1 MHKLVFSVM
10 LYVPLLAQ
18 EIQVID
24 HKIVKDIQ
32 PNWPVIINNVL
43 DDSTSFKF
51 LPSLDSVKSESEGYR
66 VQVLATRY
74 FERADS
80 LAVIMKNTVSDSVY
94 VDFEAPN
101 YKVRIGDFIDRDSAE
116 SLQQELMQMGYNSA
130 WILRARINSQAS
142 IIKYKLFVSRQ
153 IVVKF

>member
-1 MHKLVFSVM
+1 MHKLAFLIL

-43 DDSTSFKF
+43 DDSTSFE
-51 LPSLDSVKSESEGYR
+51 LLLSRDSVQSVSEGYR

-80 LAVIMKNTVSDSVY
+80 LAVIMKNTVRDSVY

-101 YKVRIGDFIDRDSAE
+101 YKVRVGDFIDRNSAE
-116 SLQQELMQMGYNSA
+116 SLQQDLVQMGYNSA
-130 WILRARINSQAS
+130 WILRSRINSKAS
-142 IIKYKLFVSRQ
+142 GIEY
-153 IVVKF
+153 

>member
-1 MHKLVFSVM
+1 MYKLVFLIQ

-43 DDSTSFKF
+43 DDSTSFE
-51 LPSLDSVKSESEGYR
+51 LLLSRDSVQYVSEGYR

-80 LAVIMKNTVSDSVY
+80 LAVIMKNTVRDSVY

-101 YKVRIGDFIDRDSAE
+101 YKVRVGDFIDRNSAE
-116 SLQQELMQMGYNSA
+116 SLQQDLVQMGYNSA
-130 WILRARINSQAS
+130 WILRSRINSKAS
-142 IIKYKLFVSRQ
+142 GIEY
-153 IVVKF
+153 

>member
-1 MHKLVFSVM
+1 MHKLVFLIL
-10 LYVPLLAQ
+10 LYVPLLSQ

-43 DDSTSFKF
+43 DDSTSFEF
-51 LPSLDSVKSESEGYR
+51 LLSLDSVQSVSEGYR

-74 FERADS
+74 YERADS
-80 LAVIMKNTVSDSVY
+80 LAVLMKNTVSDSVY

-101 YKVRIGDFIDRDSAE
+101 YKVRIGDFIDRNSAE
-116 SLQQELMQMGYNSA
+116 SLQQELVQMGYNSA

-142 IIKYKLFVSRQ
+142 RINY
-153 IVVKF
+153 

>member
-1 MHKLVFSVM
+1 MHKLVFLILLSA
-10 LYVPLLAQ
+10 PLLAQ
-18 EIQVID
+18 DIQVID

-43 DDSTSFKF
+43 DDSTSFEF
-51 LPSLDSVKSESEGYR
+51 LLSLDSVQSVSEGYR

-116 SLQQELMQMGYNSA
+116 SLQQELVQMGYNSA

-142 IIKYKLFVSRQ
+142 RINY
-153 IVVKF
+153 

>member
-1 MHKLVFSVM
+1 MHNLVFLIL

-32 PNWPVIINNVL
+32 PIWPVIINNVL
-43 DDSTSFKF
+43 DDSTSFESVI
-51 LPSLDSVKSESEGYR
+51 SLDSVQSVTEGYR

-80 LAVIMKNTVSDSVY
+80 FAIIMKNTVSDSVY
-94 VDFEAPN
+94 VDFETPN
-101 YKVRIGDFIDRDSAE
+101 YKVRIGDFIERESAE
-116 SLQQELMQMGYNSA
+116 SLQQDLVQMGYNSA
-130 WILRARINSQAS
+130 WILRSRINSQAS
-142 IIKYKLFVSRQ
+142 RINY
-153 IVVKF
+153 

>member
-1 MHKLVFSVM
+1 MNKLVFLIL
-10 LYVPLLAQ
+10 LYVPLLSQ
-18 EIQVID
+18 EIQIID
-24 HKIVKDIQ
+24 YKIVKDIQ

-43 DDSTSFKF
+43 DDSTSFEF
-51 LPSLDSVKSESEGYR
+51 VLSLDSVQSVLEGYR

-74 FERADS
+74 IERADS
-80 LAVIMKNTVSDSVY
+80 LAAIMKNTISDSVY

-116 SLQQELMQMGYNSA
+116 SLQQELVQMGYNSA

-142 IIKYKLFVSRQ
+142 RINY
-153 IVVKF
+153 

>member
-1 MHKLVFSVM
+1 MHKLVFLIL
-10 LYVPLLAQ
+10 LYVPLLSQ

-43 DDSTSFKF
+43 DDSTSFEF
-51 LPSLDSVKSESEGYR
+51 LLSLDSVQSVSEGYR

-74 FERADS
+74 FERANS

-101 YKVRIGDFIDRDSAE
+101 YKVRIGDFIDRNSAE
-116 SLQQELMQMGYNSA
+116 SLQQELVQMGYNSA

-142 IIKYKLFVSRQ
+142 RINY
-153 IVVKF
+153 

>member
-1 MHKLVFSVM
+1 M

-116 SLQQELMQMGYNSA
+116 SLQQELMKMGYNSA

-142 IIKYKLFVSRQ
+142 RIKY
-153 IVVKF
+153 

>member
-1 MHKLVFSVM
+1 MHKHKLVLSI
-10 LYVPLLAQ
+10 LLSGPLLSQ

-43 DDSTSFKF
+43 DDSTSFEIV
-51 LPSLDSVKSESEGYR
+51 LSLDSVQSVSEGYR

-80 LAVIMKNTVSDSVY
+80 LAVIMKNTVNDSVY

-101 YKVRIGDFIDRDSAE
+101 YKVRVGDFIDRDSACLLYTSDAADE
-116 SLQQELMQMGYNSA
+116 
-130 WILRARINSQAS
+130 
-142 IIKYKLFVSRQ
+142 
-153 IVVKF
+153 

>member
-18 EIQVID
+18 EIQVIN

-142 IIKYKLFVSRQ
+142 RIKY
-153 IVVKF
+153 

>member
-1 MHKLVFSVM
+1 MYKLVFSILM
-10 LYVPLLAQ
+10 YVPLLAQ

-24 HKIVKDIQ
+24 LKIVKDIQ

-43 DDSTSFKF
+43 DDSTSFEF
-51 LPSLDSVKSESEGYR
+51 LLSLDSVQSVSEGYR

-74 FERADS
+74 FERAES

-116 SLQQELMQMGYNSA
+116 SLQQELVQMGYNSA

-142 IIKYKLFVSRQ
+142 RINY
-153 IVVKF
+153 

>member
-1 MHKLVFSVM
+1 MHKLVFLIL
-10 LYVPLLAQ
+10 LYVPLLSQ

-24 HKIVKDIQ
+24 HKIVKDIK

-43 DDSTSFKF
+43 DDSTSFEF
-51 LPSLDSVKSESEGYR
+51 LLSLDSVQSVSEGYR

-116 SLQQELMQMGYNSA
+116 SLQQDLVQMGYYST
-130 WILRARINSQAS
+130 WILRTRINSQAS
-142 IIKYKLFVSRQ
+142 RIIY
-153 IVVKF
+153 

>member
-1 MHKLVFSVM
+1 MHKHKLVLSI
-10 LYVPLLAQ
+10 LLSGPLLSQ

-43 DDSTSFKF
+43 DDSTSFEIV
-51 LPSLDSVKSESEGYR
+51 LSLDSVQSVSEGYR

-80 LAVIMKNTVSDSVY
+80 LAVIMKNTVNDSVY

-101 YKVRIGDFIDRDSAE
+101 YKVRVGDFIDRESAE
-116 SLQQELMQMGYNSA
+116 SLQQDLVKMGYSSA
-130 WILRARINSQAS
+130 WILRTRINSQAS
-142 IIKYKLFVSRQ
+142 RINY
-153 IVVKF
+153 

>member
-1 MHKLVFSVM
+1 MHKLVFLIL
-10 LYVPLLAQ
+10 LYVPLLSQ

-43 DDSTSFKF
+43 DDSTSFEF
-51 LPSLDSVKSESEGYR
+51 LLSLDSVQSVSEGYR

-101 YKVRIGDFIDRDSAE
+101 YKVRVGDFIDRDSAE
-116 SLQQELMQMGYNSA
+116 SLQQDLVQMGYNSA

-142 IIKYKLFVSRQ
+142 RINY
-153 IVVKF
+153 

>member
-1 MHKLVFSVM
+1 MHKLVFLIL
-10 LYVPLLAQ
+10 LYVPLLSQ
-18 EIQVID
+18 EIQIID

-43 DDSTSFKF
+43 DDSTSFEF
-51 LPSLDSVKSESEGYR
+51 LLSLDSVQSVSEGYR

-101 YKVRIGDFIDRDSAE
+101 YKVRIGDFIERDSAE
-116 SLQQELMQMGYNSA
+116 SLQQELVQMGYNSA

-142 IIKYKLFVSRQ
+142 RINY
-153 IVVKF
+153 

>member
-1 MHKLVFSVM
+1 MHKLVFLIL
-10 LYVPLLAQ
+10 LYVPLLTQ
-18 EIQVID
+18 GIQVIE

-43 DDSTSFKF
+43 DDSTSFEF
-51 LPSLDSVKSESEGYR
+51 LLSLDSVQSVSEGYR

-101 YKVRIGDFIDRDSAE
+101 YKVRIGDFIDRNSAE
-116 SLQQELMQMGYNSA
+116 SLQQELVQMGYNSA

-142 IIKYKLFVSRQ
+142 RINY
-153 IVVKF
+153 

>member
-1 MHKLVFSVM
+1 MHKLVFLIL
-10 LYVPLLAQ
+10 LYVPLLSQ

-43 DDSTSFKF
+43 DDSTSFEF
-51 LPSLDSVKSESEGYR
+51 LLSLDSVQSVSEGYR

-74 FERADS
+74 FERAES
-80 LAVIMKNTVSDSVY
+80 LAVILKNTVSDSVY

-116 SLQQELMQMGYNSA
+116 SLQQELVQMGYNSA

-142 IIKYKLFVSRQ
+142 RINY
-153 IVVKF
+153 

>member
-1 MHKLVFSVM
+1 MHKLVFSIL
-10 LYVPLLAQ
+10 LYAPLLAQ

-43 DDSTSFKF
+43 DDSTSFEF
-51 LPSLDSVKSESEGYR
+51 LLSLDSVQFVSEGYR

-116 SLQQELMQMGYNSA
+116 SLQQELVQMGYNSA

-142 IIKYKLFVSRQ
+142 RINY
-153 IVVKF
+153 

>member
-1 MHKLVFSVM
+1 MHKLVFSI
-10 LYVPLLAQ
+10 LLSAPLLAQ

-43 DDSTSFKF
+43 DDSTSFESVI
-51 LPSLDSVKSESEGYR
+51 SLDSVQSVTEGYR

-80 LAVIMKNTVSDSVY
+80 FAIIMKNTVSDSVY
-94 VDFEAPN
+94 VDFETPN
-101 YKVRIGDFIDRDSAE
+101 YKVRVGDFIERESAE
-116 SLQQELMQMGYNSA
+116 SLQQDLVQMGYNSA
-130 WILRARINSQAS
+130 WILRSRINSQAS
-142 IIKYKLFVSRQ
+142 RIKY
-153 IVVKF
+153 

>member
-1 MHKLVFSVM
+1 MHKLVFSIL

-24 HKIVKDIQ
+24 HKIVKDIK

-43 DDSTSFKF
+43 DDSTSFEF
-51 LPSLDSVKSESEGYR
+51 LLSLDSVQSVSEGYR

-101 YKVRIGDFIDRDSAE
+101 YKVRIGDFIDRNSAE
-116 SLQQELMQMGYNSA
+116 SLQQELVQMGYNSA

-142 IIKYKLFVSRQ
+142 RINY
-153 IVVKF
+153 

>member
-1 MHKLVFSVM
+1 MHKLVFSIL

-43 DDSTSFKF
+43 DDSTSFEF
-51 LPSLDSVKSESEGYR
+51 LLSLDSVQSVSEGYR

-116 SLQQELMQMGYNSA
+116 SLQQELVQMGYNSA
-130 WILRARINSQAS
+130 WILRTRINSQAS
-142 IIKYKLFVSRQ
+142 RINY
-153 IVVKF
+153 

>member
-1 MHKLVFSVM
+1 MHKLVFLIL
-10 LYVPLLAQ
+10 LYVPLLSQ

-43 DDSTSFKF
+43 DDSTSFEF
-51 LPSLDSVKSESEGYR
+51 LLSLDSVKSVSEGYR

-74 FERADS
+74 YERADS
-80 LAVIMKNTVSDSVY
+80 LAVLMKNTVSDSVY

-116 SLQQELMQMGYNSA
+116 SLQQELVQMGYNSA
-130 WILRARINSQAS
+130 WILRTRINSQAS
-142 IIKYKLFVSRQ
+142 RINY
-153 IVVKF
+153 

>member
-1 MHKLVFSVM
+1 MHKLVFLIL
-10 LYVPLLAQ
+10 LYVPLLSQ

-24 HKIVKDIQ
+24 HKIVKDIK

-43 DDSTSFKF
+43 DDSTSFEF
-51 LPSLDSVKSESEGYR
+51 LLSLDSVQSVSEGYR

-101 YKVRIGDFIDRDSAE
+101 YKVRIGDFIDRNSAE
-116 SLQQELMQMGYNSA
+116 SLQQELVQMGYNSA

-142 IIKYKLFVSRQ
+142 RINY
-153 IVVKF
+153 

>member
-1 MHKLVFSVM
+1 MHKLVFLIL
-10 LYVPLLAQ
+10 LYVPLLSQ

-43 DDSTSFKF
+43 DDSTSFEF
-51 LPSLDSVKSESEGYR
+51 LLSLDSVQSVSEGYR

-74 FERADS
+74 FERAES

-101 YKVRIGDFIDRDSAE
+101 YKVRIGDFIDRNSAE
-116 SLQQELMQMGYNSA
+116 LLQQELVQMGYNSA

-142 IIKYKLFVSRQ
+142 RINY
-153 IVVKF
+153 

>member
-1 MHKLVFSVM
+1 MHKLVFSIL

-43 DDSTSFKF
+43 DDSTSFEF
-51 LPSLDSVKSESEGYR
+51 LLSLDSVKSVSEGYR

-74 FERADS
+74 YERADS
-80 LAVIMKNTVSDSVY
+80 LAVLMKNTVSDSVY

-101 YKVRIGDFIDRDSAE
+101 YKVRIGDFINRDSAE
-116 SLQQELMQMGYNSA
+116 SLQKDLVQMGYYSA
-130 WILRARINSQAS
+130 WILRTRINSQAS
-142 IIKYKLFVSRQ
+142 RIIY
-153 IVVKF
+153 

>member
-1 MHKLVFSVM
+1 MHKLAFLIL

-43 DDSTSFKF
+43 DDSTSFE
-51 LPSLDSVKSESEGYR
+51 LLLSLDSVQSVSEGYR
-66 VQVLATRY
+66 VQVLGTRY
-74 FERADS
+74 IERADS
-80 LAVIMKNTVSDSVY
+80 LAIIMKNTINDSVY

-101 YKVRIGDFIDRDSAE
+101 YKVRVGDFIDRDSAE
-116 SLQQELMQMGYNSA
+116 SLQQDLVQMGYNSA
-130 WILRARINSQAS
+130 WILRSRINWKAS
-142 IIKYKLFVSRQ
+142 GIKY
-153 IVVKF
+153 

>member
-1 MHKLVFSVM
+1 MHKLVFLIL
-10 LYVPLLAQ
+10 LYVPLLSQ

-43 DDSTSFKF
+43 DDSTSFEF
-51 LPSLDSVKSESEGYR
+51 LLSLDSVQSVSEGYR

-74 FERADS
+74 FERANS
-80 LAVIMKNTVSDSVY
+80 LAVIMKNTVSESVY

-116 SLQQELMQMGYNSA
+116 SLQQELVQMGYNSA

-142 IIKYKLFVSRQ
+142 RINY
-153 IVVKF
+153 

>member
-1 MHKLVFSVM
+1 MHKLVFSIL

-43 DDSTSFKF
+43 DDSTSFEF
-51 LPSLDSVKSESEGYR
+51 LLSLDSVQSVSEGYR

-74 FERADS
+74 YERADS
-80 LAVIMKNTVSDSVY
+80 LAVLMKNTVSDSVY

-101 YKVRIGDFIDRDSAE
+101 YKVRVGDFIDRESAE
-116 SLQQELMQMGYNSA
+116 SLQQDLVQMGYNSA
-130 WILRARINSQAS
+130 WVLRTRINSQAS
-142 IIKYKLFVSRQ
+142 RIKY
-153 IVVKF
+153 

>member
-1 MHKLVFSVM
+1 MHKLVFLIL
-10 LYVPLLAQ
+10 LYVPLLSKG
-18 EIQVID
+18 IQVID

-43 DDSTSFKF
+43 DDSTSFE
-51 LPSLDSVKSESEGYR
+51 LLLSLDSVQSVSEGYR

-80 LAVIMKNTVSDSVY
+80 LAVIMKNTVRDSVY

-101 YKVRIGDFIDRDSAE
+101 YKVRVGDFIDRNSAE
-116 SLQQELMQMGYNSA
+116 SLQQDLVQMGYNSA
-130 WILRARINSQAS
+130 WILRSRINSKAS
-142 IIKYKLFVSRQ
+142 GIEY
-153 IVVKF
+153 

>member
-1 MHKLVFSVM
+1 MHKHKLVLSI
-10 LYVPLLAQ
+10 LLSATLLSQ

-43 DDSTSFKF
+43 DDSTSFEIV
-51 LPSLDSVKSESEGYR
+51 LSLDSVQSVSEGYR

-80 LAVIMKNTVSDSVY
+80 LAVIMKNTVNDSVY

-101 YKVRIGDFIDRDSAE
+101 YKVRVGDFIDRDSAE
-116 SLQQELMQMGYNSA
+116 SLQQDLVQMGYNSA
-130 WILRARINSQAS
+130 WVLRTRINSQAS
-142 IIKYKLFVSRQ
+142 RIKY
-153 IVVKF
+153 

>member
-1 MHKLVFSVM
+1 MHKLVFLIL
-10 LYVPLLAQ
+10 LYVPLLSQ

-43 DDSTSFKF
+43 DDSTSFEF
-51 LPSLDSVKSESEGYR
+51 LLSLDSVQSVSEGYR

-101 YKVRIGDFIDRDSAE
+101 YKVRIGDFIDRDSAV
-116 SLQQELMQMGYNSA
+116 SLQQELVKMGYNSA

-142 IIKYKLFVSRQ
+142 RINY
-153 IVVKF
+153 

>member
-142 IIKYKLFVSRQ
+142 RINY
-153 IVVKF
+153 

>member
-1 MHKLVFSVM
+1 MHKLVFSIL

-43 DDSTSFKF
+43 DDSTSFEF
-51 LPSLDSVKSESEGYR
+51 LLSLDSVQSVSEGYR

-74 FERADS
+74 FERANS

-101 YKVRIGDFIDRDSAE
+101 YKVRIGDFIDRNSAE
-116 SLQQELMQMGYNSA
+116 SLQQELVQMGYNSA

-142 IIKYKLFVSRQ
+142 RINY
-153 IVVKF
+153 

>member
-1 MHKLVFSVM
+1 MHKLVFSI
-10 LYVPLLAQ
+10 LLSAPLLAQ
-18 EIQVID
+18 EIHLID

-43 DDSTSFKF
+43 DDSTSFEF
-51 LPSLDSVKSESEGYR
+51 LLSLDSVQSVSEGYR

-101 YKVRIGDFIDRDSAE
+101 YKVRIGDFIDRNSAE
-116 SLQQELMQMGYNSA
+116 SLQQDLVKMGYNSA
-130 WILRARINSQAS
+130 WILRTRINSQAS
-142 IIKYKLFVSRQ
+142 RINY
-153 IVVKF
+153 

>member
-1 MHKLVFSVM
+1 MHKLVFLILLS
-10 LYVPLLAQ
+10 VPLLAQ
-18 EIQVID
+18 DIQVID

-43 DDSTSFKF
+43 DDSTSFEF
-51 LPSLDSVKSESEGYR
+51 LLSLDSVQSVSEGYR

-116 SLQQELMQMGYNSA
+116 SLQQELVQMGYNSA

-142 IIKYKLFVSRQ
+142 RINY
-153 IVVKF
+153 

>member
-1 MHKLVFSVM
+1 MHKLFFLILLSA
-10 LYVPLLAQ
+10 PLLAQ
-18 EIQVID
+18 DIQVID

-43 DDSTSFKF
+43 DDSTSFEF
-51 LPSLDSVKSESEGYR
+51 LLSLDSVQSVSEGYR

-116 SLQQELMQMGYNSA
+116 SLQQELVQMGYNSA

-142 IIKYKLFVSRQ
+142 RINY
-153 IVVKF
+153 

>member
-1 MHKLVFSVM
+1 MHKLVFLIL
-10 LYVPLLAQ
+10 LYVPLLTQ
-18 EIQVID
+18 GIQVIE

-43 DDSTSFKF
+43 DDSTSFEF
-51 LPSLDSVKSESEGYR
+51 LLSLDSVQFISEGYR

-101 YKVRIGDFIDRDSAE
+101 YKVRIGDFINRDSAE
-116 SLQQELMQMGYNSA
+116 LLQQELVQMGYNSA

-142 IIKYKLFVSRQ
+142 RINY
-153 IVVKF
+153 